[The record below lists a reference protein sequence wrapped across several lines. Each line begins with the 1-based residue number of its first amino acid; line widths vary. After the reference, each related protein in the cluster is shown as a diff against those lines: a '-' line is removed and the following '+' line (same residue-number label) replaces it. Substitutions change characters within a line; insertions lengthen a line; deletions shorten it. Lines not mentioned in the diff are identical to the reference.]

1 MSNVSVKTAKFESD
15 HQREKFDEFVDLH
28 LPDILNQAQYDE
40 LFGYQLSSQ
49 GEYFNKDV
57 FDALIFKYLK
67 ANDFQIQESKDQ
79 LLNTLIW
86 RKNFNPLSAAF
97 NETHDSKF
105 DDIGV
110 LTNYENNEANTKV
123 ITWNLYGAGGNP
135 KELFKDLEKF
145 LRYRIGLM
153 ERSVQLLDFTNEEN
167 CFMTQVHDYKGVSFL
182 RIDPDIKKGS
192 KATIQIFQDYYPE
205 LLYKKFFV
213 NIPSVL
219 FWVFEFMK
227 KLLPT
232 ETTKK
237 FIILN
242 HSTGIYKYLGDEVP
256 SKNYG
261 GKGKDLELQN
271 VKEIKPPVYG
281 AHLSQQL
288 FTNEVD

>member
-1 MSNVSVKTAKFESD
+1 MSDVAVKTATFETED
-15 HQREKFDEFVDLH
+15 QRLKFDEFVKSY
-28 LPDILNQAQYDE
+28 LPDILKEAQYDE
-40 LFGYQLSSQ
+40 LFGYQLSSE

-67 ANDFQIQESKDQ
+67 ANEFELEASKEQ
-79 LLNTLIW
+79 LLKTLIW
-86 RKNFNPLSAAF
+86 RKDFNPLSAAF

-105 DDIGV
+105 DDIGI
-110 LTNYENNEANTKV
+110 LTEYESNKDNTKI

-135 KELFKDLEKF
+135 KELFKDLDQF

-153 ERSVQLLDFTNEEN
+153 ERSVQLLDFTNDEN
-167 CFMTQVHDYKGVSFL
+167 CFLTQVHDYKGVSFL
-182 RIDPDIKKGS
+182 RFDPDIKKGS
-192 KATIQIFQDYYPE
+192 RATIQIFQDYYPE

-219 FWVFEFMK
+219 FWVFEFVK

-232 ETTKK
+232 TTTKK

-242 HSTGIYKYLGDEVP
+242 NSSTLYKFLGDQVP
-256 SKNYG
+256 TKSYG
-261 GKGKDLELQN
+261 GKGKDLKLQN
-271 VKEIKPPVYG
+271 VGEIKPPVYG

>member
-110 LTNYENNEANTKV
+110 LTNYENNKANTKI

-219 FWVFEFMK
+219 FW
-227 KLLPT
+227 
-232 ETTKK
+232 
-237 FIILN
+237 
-242 HSTGIYKYLGDEVP
+242 YRYL
-256 SKNYG
+256 
-261 GKGKDLELQN
+261 
-271 VKEIKPPVYG
+271 
-281 AHLSQQL
+281 
-288 FTNEVD
+288 